1 MGDVLFIQTVMN
13 FIRIIL
19 FVLFPILSF
28 SQQRSVDYFIEKA
41 VLNSALLED
50 LNNQN
55 SAISID
61 SLLYKASLKPQ
72 INANLFTNYAPV
84 INNFGYDT
92 ALSNGQTVSGLVGF
106 SQRIIGN
113 EQKNNQLKAL
123 TLLKDKMSLTKK
135 ITVNDLKKAVLLQY
149 IVTYSD
155 HKQLVFLQQQLDLLN
170 SELEILKKLTQ
181 KSIYKQTDYLLFL
194 STVSQQDLI
203 TLQMK
208 QQYVNDLAVLNYLCG
223 TNEKENI
230 ELLKTHIEL
239 NQLIQADES
248 VFSKQF
254 KINSLAISNQRQI
267 ISNTYKPTLSLLADA
282 GYNSTLTVQPYKNFG
297 YSVGFNLS
305 IPLYDGHQRTL
316 QFNKND
322 LAQKSNIAYNT
333 QFERQFKQQQQQL
346 IIKINQNEL
355 LLQKLENQ
363 LKINETLITA
373 FTKLLVS
380 GNAIITDYVLA
391 LNNSITIH
399 NTIAQNNTNRLLLIN
414 EFNYWNTNEK

>member
-1 MGDVLFIQTVMN
+1 MSLLKKIVFL
-13 FIRIIL
+13 L
-19 FVLFPILSF
+19 LLPLLSF

-55 SAISID
+55 SAVSLD

-106 SQRIIGN
+106 SQKIIGN

-135 ITVNDLKKAVLLQY
+135 ITVNDIKKAVQLQY

-170 SELEILKKLTQ
+170 NELEILKKLTQ

-208 QQYVNDLAVLNYLCG
+208 QQFVNDLAVLNYLCG

-230 ELLKTHIEL
+230 QLLKTNLEL

-267 ISNTYKPTLSLLADA
+267 LSNTYKPTLSLLADA

-297 YSVGFNLS
+297 YSIGFNLS

-399 NTIAQNNTNRLLLIN
+399 NAIAQNNTNRLLLIN

>member
-1 MGDVLFIQTVMN
+1 MSLIKKIVFLLVP
-13 FIRIIL
+13 L
-19 FVLFPILSF
+19 LSF
-28 SQQRSVDYFIEKA
+28 SQQRDVHFFIEKA

-50 LNNQN
+50 LNNQT

-61 SLLYKASLKPQ
+61 SLVYKANLKPQ
-72 INANLFTNYAPV
+72 LNANLFTNYAPV

-92 ALSNGQTVSGLVGF
+92 ALSNGQTVSGLVSF
-106 SQRIIGN
+106 SQKIFGK
-113 EQKNNQLKAL
+113 EQKNNQLRSL
-123 TLLKDKMSLTKK
+123 TLLKDKMSFNKR
-135 ITVNDLKKAVLLQY
+135 ITINDIKKAVQLQY

-170 SELEILKKLTQ
+170 NELEILKKLTQ

-203 TLQMK
+203 TLQTK
-208 QQYVNDLAVLNYLCG
+208 QQFVNDLAVLNYLCG
-223 TNEKENI
+223 TNERESV
-230 ELLKTHIEL
+230 ELLESKLEL
-239 NQLIQADES
+239 NQLITADES
-248 VFSKQF
+248 IFNNQY
-254 KINSLAISNQRQI
+254 KIDSLSIQNQRKNI
-267 ISNTYKPTLSLLADA
+267 ANTYKPSLSLLADA
-282 GYNSTLTVQPYKNFG
+282 GYNSTLTVHPYKNFG
-297 YSVGFNLS
+297 YSFGFNFS
-305 IPLYDGHQRTL
+305 IPFYDGHQRKL
-316 QFNKND
+316 QISKND
-322 LAQKSNIAYNT
+322 LAQKTNIAYKS
-333 QFERQFKQQQQQL
+333 QFERQYKQQQEQL

-355 LLQKLENQ
+355 LLQKLEKQ

-380 GNAIITDYVLA
+380 GNAIIMDYVLA

>member
-1 MGDVLFIQTVMN
+1 M
-13 FIRIIL
+13 
-19 FVLFPILSF
+19 
-28 SQQRSVDYFIEKA
+28 
-41 VLNSALLED
+41 
-50 LNNQN
+50 NNQN
-55 SAISID
+55 SAVSLD

-106 SQRIIGN
+106 SQKIIGN

-135 ITVNDLKKAVLLQY
+135 ITVNDIKKAVQLQY

-170 SELEILKKLTQ
+170 NELEILKKLTQ

-208 QQYVNDLAVLNYLCG
+208 QQFVNDLAVLNYLCG

-230 ELLKTHIEL
+230 QLLKTNLEL

-267 ISNTYKPTLSLLADA
+267 LSNTYKPTLSLLADA

-297 YSVGFNLS
+297 YSIGFNLS

-399 NTIAQNNTNRLLLIN
+399 NAIAQNNTNRLLLIN